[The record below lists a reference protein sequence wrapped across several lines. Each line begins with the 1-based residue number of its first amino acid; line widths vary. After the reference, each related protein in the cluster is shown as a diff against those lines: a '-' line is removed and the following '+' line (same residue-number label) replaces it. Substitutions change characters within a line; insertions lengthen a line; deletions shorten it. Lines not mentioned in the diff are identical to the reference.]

1 MAEEEAEYNAKE
13 PAILEWKSDA
23 GDYLRS
29 GYTGTSV
36 SSIRRQGI
44 KKNEFKKATKSTRS
58 LLDMNFT
65 STKTPALTTLEKQIL
80 KFQLK
85 LERIE
90 DMLIKIKA
98 DVKPVK
104 SKKSKGRIVEN
115 F

>member
-1 MAEEEAEYNAKE
+1 
-13 PAILEWKSDA
+13 
-23 GDYLRS
+23 
-29 GYTGTSV
+29 
-36 SSIRRQGI
+36 
-44 KKNEFKKATKSTRS
+44 
-58 LLDMNFT
+58 MNFT